1 MGVITDQGATIA
13 ASNPADTEGAGVTET
28 ASVGVSK
35 IQDSEPEVSVR
46 EALDAAYVKVV
57 ERKVAT
63 NNETSTDRSNT
74 NGTKTVAN
82 PEIEVIDIT

>member
-1 MGVITDQGATIA
+1 MGVISNQGATVD

-28 ASVGVSK
+28 ASIGVSK
-35 IQDSEPEVSVR
+35 IQDNKSEVSVR

-57 ERKVAT
+57 ERRVTT
-63 NNETSTDRSNT
+63 NNETSTDRSNI
-74 NGTKTVAN
+74 NGTLVAN

>member
-1 MGVITDQGATIA
+1 MGVATNQGATVA

-28 ASVGVSK
+28 ASGGVSK
-35 IQDSEPEVSVR
+35 LQDNEPEVSVR

-63 NNETSTDRSNT
+63 NNETSTDRSNS
-74 NGTKTVAN
+74 NGTKTLAN